1 MFKVLVFSSVFLL
14 AYLTSAHAQEV
25 EKTNFRKEDFF
36 AYWGWNRAWYTNSD
50 IRFEGADYHFVLKDV
65 RAQDRPT
72 KFGLNPYF
80 HPLKLS
86 IPQTNWRIGYYLS
99 DHWSISFGQDHMKY
113 VMQNDQL
120 VDINGYIDLNG
131 VWDGVYANES
141 MVLTQDFL
149 LFEHTDGL
157 NYFNVEIRRFDP
169 MMSVNFLDMTFGVVE
184 GFGMGFLY
192 PRTSTTLMDFE
203 SIDEWH
209 VAGYGV
215 SFMVGVELSFLKHFF
230 LQTELKSGY
239 INMPDILTHPAGA
252 DRASQSF
259 WFLQNN
265 YIFGGR
271 WRLNFNKDS

>member
-169 MMSVNFLDMTFGVVE
+169 MISVNFLDMTFGVVE

-239 INMPDILTHPAGA
+239 INMPDILTNPAGA

>member
-1 MFKVLVFSSVFLL
+1 MSKVLVFSTVFLL
-14 AYLTSAHAQEV
+14 ACLTSAHAQEI
-25 EKTNFRKEDFF
+25 EKIDFRKGSFF
-36 AYWGWNRAWYTNSD
+36 TYWGWNRAWYTNSD
-50 IRFEGADYHFVLKDV
+50 IRFEGADYYFVLKHV

-72 KFGLNPYF
+72 KFGLDPYF
-80 HPLKLS
+80 HPLKVS

-99 DHWSISFGQDHMKY
+99 DHWSISLGQDHMKY
-113 VMQNDQL
+113 VMQNDQS
-120 VDINGYIDLNG
+120 VDINGYIDING

-141 MVLTQDFL
+141 IVLTQDFL

-239 INMPDILTHPAGA
+239 INMPDILTNPAGA

>member
-1 MFKVLVFSSVFLL
+1 
-14 AYLTSAHAQEV
+14 
-25 EKTNFRKEDFF
+25 
-36 AYWGWNRAWYTNSD
+36 
-50 IRFEGADYHFVLKDV
+50 
-65 RAQDRPT
+65 
-72 KFGLNPYF
+72 
-80 HPLKLS
+80 
-86 IPQTNWRIGYYLS
+86 
-99 DHWSISFGQDHMKY
+99 MKY
-113 VMQNDQL
+113 VMQNDQS
-120 VDINGYIDLNG
+120 VDINGYIDING
-131 VWDGVYANES
+131 VWDGVYDNES
-141 MVLTQDFL
+141 IVLTQDFL

-169 MMSVNFLDMTFGVVE
+169 MMSVNFLDMTFGVIE

-239 INMPDILTHPAGA
+239 INMPDILTNPAGA

>member
-1 MFKVLVFSSVFLL
+1 MFKVLVFSSVFFL

-25 EKTNFRKEDFF
+25 EKTNFRKGDFF

-169 MMSVNFLDMTFGVVE
+169 MISVNFLDMTFGVVE
-184 GFGMGFLY
+184 GFGIGFLY
-192 PRTSTTLMDFE
+192 PRTGTTLMDFE
-203 SIDEWH
+203 PIDKWH

-215 SFMVGVELSFLKHFF
+215 SFMVGIELSFLKHFF

-239 INMPDILTHPAGA
+239 INMPDILTNPAGA

-271 WRLNFNKDS
+271 WGLNFNKDS

>member
-131 VWDGVYANES
+131 VWDGVYVNES

-169 MMSVNFLDMTFGVVE
+169 MISVNFLDMTFGVVE
-184 GFGMGFLY
+184 GFGIGFLY
-192 PRTSTTLMDFE
+192 PRTGTTLMDFE
-203 SIDEWH
+203 PIDKWH

-215 SFMVGVELSFLKHFF
+215 SFMVGIELSFLKHFF

-239 INMPDILTHPAGA
+239 INMPDILTPPAET

-259 WFLQNN
+259 RFLQNS
-265 YIFGGR
+265 YVFGGR
-271 WRLNFNKDS
+271 WRLNFNKGS

>member
-1 MFKVLVFSSVFLL
+1 M
-14 AYLTSAHAQEV
+14 
-25 EKTNFRKEDFF
+25 
-36 AYWGWNRAWYTNSD
+36 
-50 IRFEGADYHFVLKDV
+50 
-65 RAQDRPT
+65 
-72 KFGLNPYF
+72 
-80 HPLKLS
+80 
-86 IPQTNWRIGYYLS
+86 
-99 DHWSISFGQDHMKY
+99 
-113 VMQNDQL
+113 
-120 VDINGYIDLNG
+120 
-131 VWDGVYANES
+131 
-141 MVLTQDFL
+141 LTQDFL

-239 INMPDILTHPAGA
+239 INMPDILTQPVGA